1 MEIWNQ
7 IFTLAC
13 TDNGFTGRSLSLVSR
28 YIYKTSKSAKL
39 QSLSVTKPQQIHAL
53 ARLIAETPP
62 NHRRVRYLF
71 IASPGPH
78 DDESDDR
85 DVYQADS
92 EEEGS
97 TASAVDAADHGTAPC
112 ITEKDCREVLAAFQH
127 IIRALAPT
135 LMTLYV
141 HFPFYR
147 ESLFLPT
154 TETFP
159 SLVELTLYGPYSVE
173 LPSLSDHPPLF
184 PSLRRLHLA
193 DCSCDSTGRYGRIAN
208 VAPLLTHL
216 CLPYQSSMSDSLL
229 AGLGTRVI
237 SRTHSPTSSSDSHG
251 FAVGTL
257 PSTIEMVLIDPGPP
271 YTRIG
276 WCGTGLMRHYMDQ
289 QRFREAMK
297 VDKRVY
303 MLKERPN
310 GVKDAEKYWLD
321 RIEGGE
327 GSWTVHPNQLACTW

>member
-28 YIYKTSKSAKL
+28 YIHKTSKSAKL

-62 NHRRVRYLF
+62 KYRRVRYLF
-71 IASPGPH
+71 IASPGPY

-85 DVYQADS
+85 EADS

-97 TASAVDAADHGTAPC
+97 NTSAADAADHD
-112 ITEKDCREVLAAFQH
+112 KEVLAAFQH

-135 LMTLYV
+135 LTTLHV

-159 SLVELTLYGPYSVE
+159 SLVELTLYGPYSIE

-193 DCSCDSTGRYGRIAN
+193 DCYCDSTGCYGRIAN

-216 CLPYQSSMSDSLL
+216 CLPYQSSMADSLL
-229 AGLGTRVI
+229 AGLRTRVI

-327 GSWTVHPNQLACTW
+327 GSWAVHPNLLACTW